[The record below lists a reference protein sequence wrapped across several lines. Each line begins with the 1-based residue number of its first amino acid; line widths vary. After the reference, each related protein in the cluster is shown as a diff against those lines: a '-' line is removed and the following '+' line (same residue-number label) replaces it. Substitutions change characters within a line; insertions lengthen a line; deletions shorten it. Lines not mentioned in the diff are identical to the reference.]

1 MPGDSA
7 YARSIVLKS
16 YRFNRLSIAAILLV
30 VSSLA
35 LASLSCQIDI
45 GGPSRPGEFISA
57 DPSLATEV
65 TDEWSRSISEAVSSG
80 QVMVIFTEAQITGF
94 VIQRMT
100 DHPTPLLEQPQ
111 IYLQEGQIQ
120 VYGILERGIFKATT
134 LIRVEP
140 MIDEDGQL
148 SLKIAEASVG
158 PIPAPDLLLESIS
171 AVITEALTGSVGTL
185 ATGIR
190 ITSLAISNGEMS
202 IVGEIR

>member
-1 MPGDSA
+1 MKSSNFT
-7 YARSIVLKS
+7 RSSEVVI
-16 YRFNRLSIAAILLV
+16 FLV
-30 VSSLA
+30 VSILA
-35 LASLSCQIDI
+35 LAAMACQIDV
-45 GGPSRPGEFISA
+45 GGPNSPGEFISA

-65 TDEWSRSISEAVSSG
+65 SDGWSQAISEAVSSG

-94 VIQRMT
+94 VMQRME
-100 DHPTPLLEQPQ
+100 DDPTPLLHQTQ
-111 IYLQEGQIQ
+111 IYLREGQIQ
-120 VYGILERGIFKATT
+120 VYGTLERGIFTAKT

-140 MIDEDGQL
+140 IIKDDGQL

-171 AVITEALTGSVGTL
+171 AVITEALTGSVGSL